1 VSDPMSD
8 RVSDRMSNR
17 MSDRMS
23 DPMSDR
29 MSDRVS
35 DRMSDQM
42 NDRVSDQMSYKMS
55 DPMKLQIVKRSA
67 QNPIFAKTKRRKI
80 SLLNMDSGKHKI
92 VIVGGGFGGIELA
105 KKLRKKEVEVIILDK
120 HNYHTFQPLLYQVAT
135 GGLEADSIAFP
146 IRKIFKGQK
155 NLTFR
160 VTEVQKVIPEE
171 NKLITTIGEIAYDH
185 LIIATGST
193 SNFFG
198 QAEIEQNAMPMKSIP
213 EALNLRSLILQNLEK
228 SLIATS
234 KEEEAELL
242 NFVIVGGGPTGV
254 ETAGAIAELKK
265 HVLKNDYPELDIHK
279 VNIYL
284 IEGSPELLGPMSKQ
298 SQEKSQQFLEELGVT
313 VYTEARVKAYDGKT
327 LSLED
332 GRTIPSSTVI
342 WSAGVKGVVLAGLK
356 QECTVRGN
364 RLKVDKVNRVICYQ
378 NIYAIGDVAAMI
390 TEETPNGHPG
400 VAPAA
405 IQQGKLLAENLLHI
419 IEGKPT
425 TDFKYFDKGSMAT
438 VGRNRAV
445 VDINKIHFQGVFAWF
460 TWMFVH
466 LMTLVGFRNKLVVF
480 VNWVWSYFSYDRGTR
495 LIIRPYFKEPE
506 SSTVVKSENPI

>member
-1 VSDPMSD
+1 ME
-8 RVSDRMSNR
+8 N
-17 MSDRMS
+17 
-23 DPMSDR
+23 
-29 MSDRVS
+29 
-35 DRMSDQM
+35 
-42 NDRVSDQMSYKMS
+42 
-55 DPMKLQIVKRSA
+55 
-67 QNPIFAKTKRRKI
+67 AKQ
-80 SLLNMDSGKHKI
+80 KI

-105 KKLRKKEVEVIILDK
+105 KRLRKENVDVIILDK

-171 NKLITTIGEIAYDH
+171 NKLITTIGDISYDF

-198 QAEIEQNAMPMKSIP
+198 QDEIQQNAMPMKSIP
-213 EALNLRSLILQNLEK
+213 EALNLRSLILQNLEA
-228 SLIATS
+228 SLIT
-234 KEEEAELL
+234 KDPQEKAELL
-242 NFVIVGGGPTGV
+242 NFVVVGGGPTGV
-254 ETAGAIAELKK
+254 ETAGALAELKK
-265 HVLKNDYPELDIHK
+265 HVLKNDYSEIDIDQ

-284 IEGSPELLGPMSKQ
+284 IEGSPELLGPMSPQAQRK
-298 SQEKSQQFLEELGVT
+298 SQEFLEEMGVT
-313 VYTEARVKAYDGKT
+313 VYTEARVQSYDGKVIH
-327 LSLED
+327 LVD
-332 GRTIPSSTVI
+332 GRNIPTSTVI
-342 WSAGVKGVVLAGLK
+342 WSAGVKGVVLDGLK

-364 RLKVDKVNRVICYQ
+364 RLKVDKINKVDCYD

-390 TEETPNGHPG
+390 TDETPNGHPG

-405 IQQGKLLAENLLHI
+405 IQQGTLLAKNLINI
-419 IEGKPT
+419 IHGKPT
-425 TDFKYFDKGSMAT
+425 ENFKYFDKGSMAT

-445 VDINKIHFQGVFAWF
+445 VDIGKIRFQGVFAWF

-466 LMTLVGFRNKLVVF
+466 LMTLVGFRNKLIVF

-495 LIIRPYFKEPE
+495 LIIRPFLKGDRWKAINSPGVENSGNPEVGKSE
-506 SSTVVKSENPI
+506 SSIVSR

>member
-1 VSDPMSD
+1 MSL
-8 RVSDRMSNR
+8 SS
-17 MSDRMS
+17 
-23 DPMSDR
+23 
-29 MSDRVS
+29 
-35 DRMSDQM
+35 M
-42 NDRVSDQMSYKMS
+42 N
-55 DPMKLQIVKRSA
+55 A
-67 QNPIFAKTKRRKI
+67 QKQ
-80 SLLNMDSGKHKI
+80 KI

-105 KKLRKKEVEVIILDK
+105 KKLRQEDVDVMILDK

-155 NLTFR
+155 NITFR
-160 VTEVQKVIPEE
+160 VTEVEKVVPEE
-171 NKLITTIGEIAYDH
+171 NKLITTIGDITYDH
-185 LIIATGST
+185 LVIATGST

-198 QAEIEQNAMPMKSIP
+198 QTEIQSNAMPMKSIP
-213 EALNLRSLILQNLEK
+213 EALNLRSLILQHLEA
-228 SLIATS
+228 SLIAEDPTT
-234 KEEEAELL
+234 EAELL

-298 SQEKSQQFLEELGVT
+298 SQVKSQQFLEELGVT
-313 VYTEARVKAYDGKT
+313 VYTSARVQSYDGKL
-327 LSLED
+327 LSLAD
-332 GRTIPSSTVI
+332 GRTIASSTVI
-342 WSAGVKGVVLAGLK
+342 WSAGVKGVVLDGLK
-356 QECTVRGN
+356 PECTVRGN
-364 RLKVDKVNRVICYQ
+364 RLKVDQINRVECYQ

-390 TEETPNGHPG
+390 TDETPNGHPG

-405 IQQGKLLAENLLHI
+405 IQQGKQLAKNLINI

-425 TDFKYFDKGSMAT
+425 VNFKYFDKGSMAT

-445 VDINKIHFQGVFAWF
+445 VDINKIHFQGIFAWF

-495 LIIRPYFKEPE
+495 LIIRPY
-506 SSTVVKSENPI
+506 VKVKKD

>member
-1 VSDPMSD
+1 ME
-8 RVSDRMSNR
+8 N
-17 MSDRMS
+17 
-23 DPMSDR
+23 
-29 MSDRVS
+29 
-35 DRMSDQM
+35 
-42 NDRVSDQMSYKMS
+42 K
-55 DPMKLQIVKRSA
+55 
-67 QNPIFAKTKRRKI
+67 
-80 SLLNMDSGKHKI
+80 KHRI

-105 KKLRKKEVEVIILDK
+105 KKLRKKDVEVIILDK

-160 VTEVQKVIPEE
+160 VTEVKQVIPAE

-198 QAEIEQNAMPMKSIP
+198 QAEIEDNAMPMKSIP
-213 EALNLRSLILQNLEK
+213 EALNLRSLILQNLEQ
-228 SLIATS
+228 SLITKDATS
-234 KEEEAELL
+234 KAELL
-242 NFVIVGGGPTGV
+242 NFVVVGGGPTGV
-254 ETAGAIAELKK
+254 ETAGALAELKK
-265 HVLKNDYPELDIHK
+265 HVLKNDYSEIDINQ

-284 IEGSPELLGPMSKQ
+284 IEGSPELLGPMSPQAQKK
-298 SQEKSQQFLEELGVT
+298 SQEFLEEMGVQVMT
-313 VYTEARVKAYDGKT
+313 NARVKSYNGKAIELLDGKV
-327 LSLED
+327 
-332 GRTIPSSTVI
+332 IPSATVI
-342 WSAGVKGVVLAGLK
+342 WSAGVKGVVLDGLNP
-356 QECTVRGN
+356 ECTVRGN
-364 RLKVDKVNRVICYQ
+364 RLKVDRINKVECYD
-378 NIYAIGDVAAMI
+378 NIYAIGDVAAMV

-405 IQQGKLLAENLLHI
+405 IQQGTLLAKNLINI

-425 TDFKYFDKGSMAT
+425 ENFKYFDKGSMAT

-445 VDINKIHFQGVFAWF
+445 VDIGKIRFQGIFAWF

-466 LMTLVGFRNKLVVF
+466 LMTLVGFRNKIVVF

-495 LIIRPYFKEPE
+495 LIIRPFIKGDKWKAINSLETESKEVGKTE
-506 SSTVVKSENPI
+506 SSIVH